1 MWQPRDSN
9 SAAASPASS
18 TTRGSTRAYPR
29 SAVHATLSPFTSTS
43 HASRYEPGSRGS
55 ERRSRSSPPAMT
67 SSISA
72 ASRTVR
78 VTGPTWETWAKPLGK
93 PLRSGT
99 RPYEGLKPY
108 TPQNAAGMRIEP
120 PPSVPSASG
129 PQPLATAAAAPPLE
143 PPGVSAGFHGFR
155 VTPKSGFS
163 VTALW
168 PNSDVLVLPRS
179 TAPAAFRRATAIASS
194 SGTWSAKSRE
204 PPVVVS
210 PRVKRTSLI
219 ETGTPWSGPSGSPF
233 VTAISASR
241 AAVRARS
248 AATTQNAL
256 SVGLSASIRDKTAFA
271 ISTGES
277 FLARTR
283 RLGGRAPHRL
293 RGARLGAYRSHSVAR
308 RARAPAARGRHR
320 RAESDR
326 RARPGTRRGPARLSR
341 PLPYRAALPR
351 APRVVPLRARGR
363 PGSARG
369 VYGRRARLDARAP
382 RASLRRRGPLRPAS
396 RPRGEGGLRR
406 RGVLPA
412 GLAVRRA
419 SRAETRARRLRGRPL
434 LALGPRPPAGGSPA
448 PLARGRPAARSRAG
462 GGRGSGTA
470 DRARHSGGRR
480 GGGRCGERSAARA
493 YDRGRRARDRA
504 RVGRRHARPDP
515 RRAGPDSRLRK
526 LPPRARRD
534 ARGRG
539 RAWPPR
545 HGRPYRGRGA
555 RGASRR

>member
-1 MWQPRDSN
+1 
-9 SAAASPASS
+9 
-18 TTRGSTRAYPR
+18 
-29 SAVHATLSPFTSTS
+29 
-43 HASRYEPGSRGS
+43 
-55 ERRSRSSPPAMT
+55 
-67 SSISA
+67 
-72 ASRTVR
+72 
-78 VTGPTWETWAKPLGK
+78 
-93 PLRSGT
+93 
-99 RPYEGLKPY
+99 
-108 TPQNAAGMRIEP
+108 MRIEP

-163 VTALW
+163 VAALW

-241 AAVRARS
+241 ATVG
-248 AATTQNAL
+248 AL
-256 SVGLSASIRDKTAFA
+256 RPS
-271 ISTGES
+271 
-277 FLARTR
+277 LARGTISGTR

-341 PLPYRAALPR
+341 SVSNRAALPR

-369 VYGRRARLDARAP
+369 VYGRRARLA
-382 RASLRRRGPLRPAS
+382 
-396 RPRGEGGLRR
+396 
-406 RGVLPA
+406 
-412 GLAVRRA
+412 
-419 SRAETRARRLRGRPL
+419 
-434 LALGPRPPAGGSPA
+434 
-448 PLARGRPAARSRAG
+448 
-462 GGRGSGTA
+462 
-470 DRARHSGGRR
+470 
-480 GGGRCGERSAARA
+480 
-493 YDRGRRARDRA
+493 
-504 RVGRRHARPDP
+504 
-515 RRAGPDSRLRK
+515 
-526 LPPRARRD
+526 
-534 ARGRG
+534 
-539 RAWPPR
+539 
-545 HGRPYRGRGA
+545 
-555 RGASRR
+555 